1 MEKEKEGAKPL
12 DIFIAGHVFRKKPL
26 LIGGRAMECYDLRK
40 AGDDIDLLVAEED
53 FHLLASHYSAI
64 ASPMGDE
71 GVRVETV
78 ELWKTSWRYSYEQ
91 LLGGAEEEARYFI
104 IAREA
109 LFFLKALSA
118 FLHSDAKSDT
128 DARLLAPLLHGDDWS
143 VVPFHKR

>member
-1 MEKEKEGAKPL
+1 MEQN
-12 DIFIAGHVFRKKPL
+12 IFIAGHIFQQKPL
-26 LIGGRAMECYDLRK
+26 IIGGHAMEYYGLRD
-40 AGDDIDLLVAEED
+40 AGNDIDLLVAEED
-53 FHLLASHYSAI
+53 FQRLTSLYPAI

-91 LLGGAEEEARYFI
+91 LLGGAEEEARYFV

-118 FLHSDAKSDT
+118 FLHSDPKSDT
-128 DARLLAPLLHGDDWS
+128 DARLLAPMLHGDDWS
-143 VVPFHKR
+143 VVPFHQRKSS